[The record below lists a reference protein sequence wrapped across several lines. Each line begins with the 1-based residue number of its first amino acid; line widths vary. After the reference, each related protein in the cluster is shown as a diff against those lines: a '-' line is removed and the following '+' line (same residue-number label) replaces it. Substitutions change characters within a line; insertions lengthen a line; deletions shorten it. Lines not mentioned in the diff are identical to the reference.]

1 VPAGFINVLLC
12 QVNEQMNM
20 MQVEFI
26 SIEDEEK
33 DLILS
38 FAFKDEILGIKSLI
52 LLRTSE
58 FEFMLPN
65 SERGVSVSLDNN
77 EIENDLLTKVKFKL
91 NNVEIFTQ
99 STTYELNLNKVNQDD
114 IDQIFKVLNKMNF
127 DKSFEISNNA

>member
-1 VPAGFINVLLC
+1 
-12 QVNEQMNM
+12 MNM